1 MASGMDPQGWALF
14 RREARAAVQRGRT
27 IIYSTQMIEVAE
39 RFSDRVMV
47 LSEGQLRAFAPVVDL
62 VTTSGQGLEE
72 LLVNLRDRS

>member
-1 MASGMDPQGWALF
+1 
-14 RREARAAVQRGRT
+14 
-27 IIYSTQMIEVAE
+27 MIEVAE